1 MTLNRHDP
9 EEIEPAQSAR
19 AARERTTNVTV
30 IEATATEG
38 AQSTRPV
45 RQLVPHSGIQF
56 IDLEFDAGAL
66 PMISAAFT
74 EEVIEGAEGT
84 RRVLLP
90 LSRDNAPDS
99 SFFHPVTFRPLGPQ
113 DTLSFSG
120 LEAIEPFLDTWVPLP
135 YLRYLGQAVGG
146 RPRFDQGP
154 SNWAR
159 LYIERPS
166 SGLRGADRIKAVLA
180 FDTRLDTGQDPV
192 AQAPLNAGSET
203 DPRTRTNSTADTTPS
218 IDDARFASTFSLVDD
233 PEQLSW
239 FLSQP
244 WIDAWISESVAAHA
258 PKSERFTLAH
268 LGRYVCLLKVMHQTT
283 AFPRIRFIDNVS
295 HSMPVPIVGVD
306 LVVDLGPGETIAML
320 IPRDVPMSP
329 ATANAHA
336 VPLRLR
342 DLSRPTLQHR
352 GPIPG
357 IVEFDNQTFGN
368 PVLSRRSGRTDAFAW
383 PSIVRIGCEAQ
394 RLSLRANAVDGLT
407 GQSDLHARLTNTA
420 RSDNVWRYST
430 PDSHTHKVGPM
441 VVGEVLRHVSED
453 GEPLQRSD
461 ALLAAPAGTERTAA
475 LPAVRPRFSLSSLS
489 AFFFAELLLHAI
501 GQINAADSAS
511 SLGSLTSDDM
521 KVRQIERI
529 ILTSPLAMPGD
540 DRQLLL
546 ERVHN
551 AIDIVWRTRGS
562 DGSPAASSYP
572 HKPQVAL
579 SIGTDVGLQLVHLY
593 EEVHGKIAGSF
604 NDFVECVRNG
614 TAAGDHRAPL
624 RIASLE
630 VGMRTLGLTIID
642 YAVGTDG
649 TIEADV
655 VSTDRA
661 AQGADRI
668 VDALADHI
676 VLPAIERSLAEAGIA
691 DPRRFLMAFG
701 DGSVQPLPSAN
712 PHGAGQPHRLDPNF
726 ARKLETKIL
735 KPAALRLF
743 RYYAA
748 LPPRAGLGLART
760 RLDTLAV
767 AGGGRMDP
775 LADEFDALAEA
786 SGARGFSLGA
796 VLVESSR
803 RQFERYLDSELWNG
817 IDAVCDA
824 IGLLACEL
832 VVVGGDLA
840 GLPDLQ
846 DRVIMAAP
854 VPPGRI
860 TVIDGANTPD
870 PSVWF
875 TGSRSPAFVAVLGAY
890 VASRDV
896 MKSGDFRVA
905 TRKVADH
912 LAVEGVPS
920 RTALPA
926 ETGAR
931 ARIAP
936 PPAPNTEQRS

>member
-1 MTLNRHDP
+1 MTLHRHDP
-9 EEIEPAQSAR
+9 EEIEPAQSAAR
-19 AARERTTNVTV
+19 APTRNVTV

-56 IDLEFDAGAL
+56 IDIEFDAGAL

-74 EEVIEGAEGT
+74 EEAIEGTEGT

-159 LYIERPS
+159 LYIERPG

-180 FDTRLDTGQDPV
+180 FDTRLDTGQAPV
-192 AQAPLNAGSET
+192 AEAPPNPGTGT
-203 DPRTRTNSTADTTPS
+203 DQGAQSVSSAETTPNL
-218 IDDARFASTFSLVDD
+218 DDARFASTFSLVDD

-244 WIDAWISESVAAHA
+244 WIDAWIGETVAAHA

-268 LGRYVCLLKVMHQTT
+268 LGRYVCLLKVIHQTT
-283 AFPRIRFIDNVS
+283 AFPRVRFIDNVAQ
-295 HSMPVPIVGVD
+295 SMPVRIVGVD

-329 ATANAHA
+329 GTANEHA

-342 DLSRPTLQHR
+342 DLNQPTLQHR

-368 PVLSRRSGRTDAFAW
+368 AVLSRRSGRTDAFVW
-383 PSIVRIGCEAQ
+383 SSLVRIGCEAQ

-407 GQSDLHARLTNTA
+407 GYSELHARLTSTA
-420 RSDNVWRYST
+420 RSDNIWRYST
-430 PDSHTHKVGPM
+430 PDARIHKIGPM
-441 VVGEVLRHVSED
+441 VAGEVLRHVSED
-453 GEPLQRSD
+453 GEPLHRSD

-475 LPAVRPRFSLSSLS
+475 PPAVRPRFSLSSLS

-501 GQINAADSAS
+501 GQINAADPTS
-511 SLGSLTSDDM
+511 SLGSSTADDL
-521 KVRQIERI
+521 KVRQIERV

-551 AIDIVWRTRGS
+551 AIDIVWRARFS
-562 DGSPAASSYP
+562 DGSTAASSYP
-572 HKPQVAL
+572 DKPQVAL

-593 EEVHGKIAGSF
+593 DEVHGKIAGSF
-604 NDFVECVRNG
+604 NDFVDCVRNG
-614 TAAGDHRAPL
+614 TSAGDRRTPL

-676 VLPAIERSLAEAGIA
+676 VLPAIERSLAESGIA
-691 DPRRFLMAFG
+691 DPRRFLLAFS
-701 DGSVQPLPSAN
+701 DGSAQARPSAN
-712 PHGAGQPHRLDPNF
+712 PHGAGQPNRLDPNF

-735 KPAALRLF
+735 RPAALRLF
-743 RYYAA
+743 QYYGA
-748 LPPRAGLGLART
+748 LPQRAGLGLART
-760 RLDTLAV
+760 RLETLAI

-786 SGARGFSLGA
+786 AGARGFSLGA

-817 IDAVCDA
+817 IDAVCEA
-824 IGLLACEL
+824 IGLLECEL
-832 VVVGGDLA
+832 VVIGGDLA

-846 DRVIMAAP
+846 NRVIMAAP

-860 TVIDGANTPD
+860 TVLDGSNSSD
-870 PSVWF
+870 SSVWF
-875 TGSRSPAFVAVLGAY
+875 TNSRSPAFVAVLGAY
-890 VASRDV
+890 VASRDF

-912 LAVEGVPS
+912 LAVDGVPT

-931 ARIAP
+931 VRIALP
-936 PPAPNTEQRS
+936 AAPNTEQRS